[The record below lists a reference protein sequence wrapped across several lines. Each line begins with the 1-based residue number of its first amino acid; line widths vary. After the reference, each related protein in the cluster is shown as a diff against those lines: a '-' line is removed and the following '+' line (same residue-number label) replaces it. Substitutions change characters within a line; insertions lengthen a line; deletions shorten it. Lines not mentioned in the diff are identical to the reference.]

1 MNFDEKLLQI
11 KDKYKELEKQLMGT
25 FDDPKEMAKVSKEY
39 SDLKEV
45 VVLIDDYL
53 KTEDNMKQAEE
64 MMKDSSLKEMA
75 EMEYYECKDKLPE
88 IEKQI
93 KIALLPKDEAD
104 DKNAILEI
112 RAGTGGD
119 EAAIFAG
126 DLFNMYK
133 CYAELKGW
141 NLEVIS
147 YHENEAGGFKEIIS
161 NITGRGVFGRLK
173 FESGAHRV
181 QRVPE
186 TESQGRV
193 HTSAATVAVMPEA
206 EEVDI
211 EILDKDLR
219 IDTYRASGAGGQHV
233 NKTDSAIRITHIPTN
248 TVVQCQDERSQFKNK
263 ERAMKMLRSKLY
275 EAQREKI
282 ESERAGLRKSQVGTG
297 DRSDKIRTYNY
308 PQNRVTDHRVN
319 LTLYKLDYVMRGEAL
334 DEVIDKLITEDQ
346 IQRLSE
352 L

>member
-1 MNFDEKLLQI
+1 MNFDEKLLQL
-11 KDKYKELEKQLMGT
+11 KEKYKELEQLLMGT
-25 FDDPKEMAKVSKEY
+25 FSDPKEMAKISKEY
-39 SDLKEV
+39 SDLKDV
-45 VVLIDDYL
+45 IVLADEYL
-53 KTEDNMKQAEE
+53 KMKNDMAQAEE
-64 MMKDSSLKEMA
+64 MMKDDSLKEIA
-75 EMEYYECKDKLPE
+75 EAEYYECKEKIPE

-161 NITGRGVFGRLK
+161 NITGAGVFGRLK

-275 EAQREKI
+275 EAQRQKI
-282 ESERAGLRKSQVGTG
+282 DSERAGLRKSQVGTG

-334 DEVIDKLITEDQ
+334 DEIIDKLITEDQ

>member
-1 MNFDEKLLQI
+1 MIFEEKLLQL
-11 KDKYKELEKQLMGT
+11 KDKYKELEQQLMGT
-25 FDDPKEMAKVSKEY
+25 FDDAKEMAKLSKEY

-53 KTEDNMKQAEE
+53 KTKDNMLQAEE
-64 MMKDSSLKEMA
+64 MMKDSSLKEIA
-75 EMEYYECKDKLPE
+75 ETEYYDCKEKLPN
-88 IEKQI
+88 IEQKI

-133 CYAELKGW
+133 YYTELKGW
-141 NLEVIS
+141 KLEVIS

-161 NITGRGVFGRLK
+161 NITGHGVFGRLK

-181 QRVPE
+181 QRIPE

-275 EAQREKI
+275 EAQREKLDT
-282 ESERAGLRKSQVGTG
+282 ERAGLRKSQVGSG

-319 LTLYKLDYVMRGEAL
+319 LTLYKLDYVMKGEAL
-334 DEVIDKLITEDQ
+334 DEIIDKLITEDQ
-346 IQRLSE
+346 IQKLSE
-352 L
+352 V

>member
-11 KDKYKELEKQLMGT
+11 KDKYKELEQQLMGT
-25 FDDPKEMAKVSKEY
+25 FEDPKEMAKVSKEY

-64 MMKDSSLKEMA
+64 MMKDDSLKEMA
-75 EMEYYECKDKLPE
+75 ELEYYECKDKLPE

-141 NLEVIS
+141 KLEVIS

-161 NITGRGVFGRLK
+161 NITGKGVFGRLK

-206 EEVDI
+206 EEIDI

-282 ESERAGLRKSQVGTG
+282 DSERAGLRKSQVGTG

>member
-1 MNFDEKLLQI
+1 MNFEEKLLQI
-11 KDKYKELEKQLMGT
+11 KEKYFELEKSLMGT
-25 FDDPKEMAKVSKEY
+25 FSDPREMAKISKEY
-39 SDLKEV
+39 SNLKPV
-45 VVLIDDYL
+45 VALVDDYL
-53 KTEDNMKQAEE
+53 KSMDNMGQAGE
-64 MMKDSSLKEMA
+64 MMKDPSMKELA
-75 EMEYYECKDKLPE
+75 EAEYYEMKERLSE
-88 IEKQI
+88 IGNKI

-104 DKNAILEI
+104 ERAAILEI

-126 DLFNMYK
+126 DLFDMYK
-133 CYAELKGW
+133 AYAERKGW
-141 NLEVIS
+141 KMEVID

-161 NITGRGVFGRLK
+161 SVAGPGAFGRLK

-206 EEVDI
+206 EDVDV
-211 EILDKDLR
+211 EINPSDLR

-248 TVVQCQDERSQFKNK
+248 TVVQCQDERSQLKNK
-263 ERAMKMLRSKLY
+263 DRAMKMLRARLYDAKRRKLD
-275 EAQREKI
+275 E
-282 ESERAGLRKSQVGTG
+282 ERAGMRKSQVGTG

-319 LTLYKLDYVMRGEAL
+319 LTLYKLDYVMLGEAL
-334 DEVIDKLITEDQ
+334 DEIIDKLVTEDQ
-346 IQRLSE
+346 LRKLSE
-352 L
+352 V

>member
-1 MNFDEKLLQI
+1 MNFEEKLLQL
-11 KDKYKELEKQLMGT
+11 KDKYKELENQLMGT

-39 SDLKEV
+39 SDLKPVIE
-45 VVLIDDYL
+45 LADLYL
-53 KTEDNMKQAEE
+53 KTQDDMSQAEE
-64 MMKDSSLKEMA
+64 MMKDASLKEMA
-75 EMEYYECKDKLPE
+75 EVEYYECKDKLVD
-88 IEKQI
+88 IEQQI
-93 KIALLPKDEAD
+93 KIALIPKDEAD
-104 DKNAILEI
+104 SKNAILEI

-141 NLEVIS
+141 KLEVIS

-161 NITGRGVFGRLK
+161 NISGNGVFGRLK

-206 EEVDI
+206 EDIDI

-233 NKTDSAIRITHIPTN
+233 NKTDSAIRITHIPTG

-263 ERAMKMLRSKLY
+263 DRAMKMLRSRLY
-275 EAQREKI
+275 EAQRQKQ
-282 ESERAGLRKSQVGTG
+282 ESERAGLRKSQVGSG

-319 LTLYKLDYVMRGEAL
+319 LTLYKLDYIMRGEAL

-346 IQRLSE
+346 IQKLADM
-352 L
+352 

>member
-119 EAAIFAG
+119 EAVIFAG